1 MPSGKKSLWPF
12 TSISSKSGNQE
23 FELTDVFSS
32 RAFIAQRFLAYLCG
46 CVVKADVAW
55 QGSNK
60 VFVMEMSNQAHNSG
74 LFPKCRSSLFWLSFL
89 TGILLPKEK
98 ALELIN
104 CTQRLGL
111 CRFSLGKNHSSYI
124 FLHYLPSLAVNNICT
139 SSFAVKIKNS
149 MCFCHRCIAFKLMLF
164 STAVSSVIYLSPVSI
179 IINLK
184 CT

>member
-1 MPSGKKSLWPF
+1 M
-12 TSISSKSGNQE
+12 
-23 FELTDVFSS
+23 
-32 RAFIAQRFLAYLCG
+32 
-46 CVVKADVAW
+46 KADVAW

-89 TGILLPKEK
+89 SGILLPKEK

-111 CRFSLGKNHSSYI
+111 CGFSLGKNHSSYG
-124 FLHYLPSLAVNNICT
+124 FLHYLPSLAVKDICT
-139 SSFAVKIKNS
+139 PSFAVKIKNS

-164 STAVSSVIYLSPVSI
+164 STSISSAIYFSPVSI
-179 IINLK
+179 IINLHSLK
-184 CT
+184 SSYVRLGRPFQLRLWIEVGSTLLRSNSLAWKKQN